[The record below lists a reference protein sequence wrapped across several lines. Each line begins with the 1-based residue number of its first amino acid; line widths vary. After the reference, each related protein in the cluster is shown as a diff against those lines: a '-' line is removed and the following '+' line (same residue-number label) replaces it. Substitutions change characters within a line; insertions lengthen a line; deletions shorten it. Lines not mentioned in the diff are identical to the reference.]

1 MTKNYLEFGALQ
13 KDKKKKYEFIMGNL
27 YDWYMLPRYFN
38 DIFLLNK
45 FTHKKNLK
53 KLSKSIHHIDD
64 LKFNF
69 INFILIKSSKTKI
82 FYEYGQTLF
91 EKIFYIKFF
100 SQLLKT
106 NINSKI
112 KWAGND
118 TSEWF
123 NFFCRNFYK
132 DTKIEVYKEINF
144 KNINKSLFFAKG
156 VTLLYTKEN
165 LIILKKIIEKSNCG
179 SFDISIK
186 NKNNIEFLNTGKKLY
201 YPKIKIFFNLL
212 EKSKKKIIFK
222 NIKVKREKIYL
233 EIIYGNKK
241 IMNNF
246 LKLHQFYT
254 KKYKNNSLIT
264 KILNLK
270 VNFKSL
276 NEVKYQLSKYF

>member
-1 MTKNYLEFGALQ
+1 MTKNYLEFGSLQ

-38 DIFLLNK
+38 DIFLLDK
-45 FTHKKNLK
+45 FTQKKDLK
-53 KLSKSIHHIDD
+53 TLSKSIHHIDD

-69 INFILIKSSKTKI
+69 INFILLKSSKTKI

-106 NINSKI
+106 NINSKM

-132 DTKIEVYKEINF
+132 DTKIEVYKKINF
-144 KNINKSLFFAKG
+144 KKINKSLFFAKG

-165 LIILKKIIEKSNCG
+165 LIILKKIIDKSNCG

-186 NKNNIEFLNTGKKLY
+186 NKNNIEFLNTGKNY
-201 YPKIKIFFNLL
+201 
-212 EKSKKKIIFK
+212 II
-222 NIKVKREKIYL
+222 
-233 EIIYGNKK
+233 
-241 IMNNF
+241 
-246 LKLHQFYT
+246 LKLKFF
-254 KKYKNNSLIT
+254 LI
-264 KILNLK
+264 
-270 VNFKSL
+270 
-276 NEVKYQLSKYF
+276 Y

>member
-1 MTKNYLEFGALQ
+1 MTKNYLEFGALK

-45 FTHKKNLK
+45 FTQKKNLK
-53 KLSKSIHHIDD
+53 KLSKSIHHMDD

-69 INFILIKSSKTKI
+69 VNFILLKSSKAKI

-100 SQLLKT
+100 SQLFKT
-106 NINSKI
+106 KVNSKI
-112 KWAGND
+112 KWVGND

-132 DTKIEVYKEINF
+132 DTKVEVYREINF
-144 KNINKSLFFAKG
+144 KKINKSLFFAKG
-156 VTLLYTKEN
+156 VTLLYSKEN
-165 LIILKKIIEKSNCG
+165 LIILKKIIDKSSCG

-186 NKNNIEFLNTGKKLY
+186 NRNNIGFLNTGKKLY
-201 YPKIKIFFNLL
+201 YPKIKTFFNLL

-222 NIKVKREKIYL
+222 NIKINKEKVYL
-233 EIIYGNKK
+233 EIIYGNKS
-241 IMNNF
+241 IINNF
-246 LKLHQFYT
+246 LKFKHSYE
-254 KKYKNNSLIT
+254 KKYKNNFLFT
-264 KILNLK
+264 KIFDLK